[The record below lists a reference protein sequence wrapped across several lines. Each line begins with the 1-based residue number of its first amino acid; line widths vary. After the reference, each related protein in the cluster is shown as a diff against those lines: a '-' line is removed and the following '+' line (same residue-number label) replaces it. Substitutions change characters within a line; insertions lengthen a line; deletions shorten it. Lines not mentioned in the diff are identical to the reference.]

1 MYLRLILFG
10 VLAYLIIRLVRQ
22 VFSGQGSKR
31 DNTVN
36 SKKGEDKRKVS
47 KDVGEYVDYEDM
59 D

>member
-22 VFSGQGSKR
+22 VFSGKGSKR

-36 SKKGEDKRKVS
+36 SNKGKDKRKVS